1 MKLTKQRA
9 GLVLV
14 LGAGACA
21 LFVDRVVLRSEG
33 GLQRAAAAVLPAG
46 AVPDVEKAKS
56 EAIDRTQ
63 AAIADRL
70 ERVARQQVSGRNA
83 FDLPWAAQ
91 PVVLQEAPGKAAP
104 ELATPLREP
113 SLIGPWKLTRVSEVG
128 GMVAVVLDRTTV
140 LRLGGGAN
148 NGLELVSASGK
159 GGKPHAIVRE
169 VATGNQYR
177 LELQAGESASE
188 KR

>member
-1 MKLTKQRA
+1 VKVTKQRA

-21 LFVDRVVLRSEG
+21 LFVDRVVLRNEG
-33 GLQRAAAAVLPAG
+33 GLQKAAAAVLPAG
-46 AVPDVEKAKS
+46 TLSDLEKVKS

-70 ERVARQQVSGRNA
+70 ERVARKQTSGRNA
-83 FDLPWAAQ
+83 FDIPWAVR
-91 PVVLQEAPGKAAP
+91 PVVLQESQRSPDIAAHAAQP
-104 ELATPLREP
+104 EVKVAA
-113 SLIGPWKLTRVSEVG
+113 PWKLTRVSEVG
-128 GMVAVVLDRTTV
+128 GMLAVVLDRVTV
-140 LRLGGGAN
+140 LRLGGVAV
-148 NGLELVSASGK
+148 NGLELVSATGK

-169 VATGNQYR
+169 VATGTEYR
-177 LELQAGESASE
+177 LELQAGEGTSE